1 MSVVVVVVDAVVV
14 IVVVVVVCTA
24 GVEGVV
30 GAPLQEVIPGVLG
43 PLIVSHSGPKVSR
56 NWQTLSPTALFP
68 SSLKMKVLAPKTLPR
83 EMSSCWQAKESMTP
97 FCSKT
102 IEPKYVQ
109 LC

>member
-43 PLIVSHSGPKVSR
+43 PLIVSHSI
-56 NWQTLSPTALFP
+56 T
-68 SSLKMKVLAPKTLPR
+68 
-83 EMSSCWQAKESMTP
+83 
-97 FCSKT
+97 
-102 IEPKYVQ
+102 
-109 LC
+109 